1 MLSMPPPSPR
11 GRKTSSSS
19 RSCDRWWSFE
29 QLKSAT
35 AAACCLDCADWWCA
49 VPEKELVPPRLPFS
63 SEATPRTASASE
75 NLGRAS
81 SSATAAAQAATT
93 TTPPLFRR
101 STCRSPPPCSPQAR
115 PQKEHTCDCEKGIT
129 VSRGGVV
136 CSGQKFRKIRSTKVA
151 VAVGTLVYGWELRN
165 DSNRRHTY
173 AYAGT
178 FSPTATR
185 RDAATAASKRD
196 FCFTVTVIT
205 VTVSTRPSHE
215 PTLHFNSASDC
226 TAADHCRSIRGSA
239 VRRLAVTYG
248 T

>member
-1 MLSMPPPSPR
+1 MLSMPPPPR

-81 SSATAAAQAATT
+81 SSATAAATT
-93 TTPPLFRR
+93 ATTPPLFRR
-101 STCRSPPPCSPQAR
+101 TCRSPQPRSPQAR
-115 PQKEHTCDCEKGIT
+115 PQKEHTCERRHHRHT
-129 VSRGGVV
+129 AVRRGGVV

-205 VTVSTRPSHE
+205 VSTRPSHE